1 MSGFFLSKFRKIPVQ
16 FISIFKN
23 LNPLGGFERF
33 KFLNME
39 IKMKRKKYLA
49 VTPDRLAETQKILMA
64 ATFELEEIWTP
75 DDDDEFQIW
84 SNPKNN
90 TVIEVKVVSDEK
102 DATRKDV
109 VNEII
114 DVWYEVRSI
123 REVFDALLEEESDF
137 VTYKEEDFYS
147 NFENKVKAA
156 QIEWEQD
163 KEKMNFLYKN
173 KIDPRVL
180 TYLSM
185 DDDEKARITN

>member
-1 MSGFFLSKFRKIPVQ
+1 
-16 FISIFKN
+16 
-23 LNPLGGFERF
+23 
-33 KFLNME
+33 ME

-123 REVFDALLEEESDF
+123 REVFDSLLEEESDF
-137 VTYKEEDFYS
+137 ESYKKEDFYL
-147 NFENKVKAA
+147 NFENKVKAT
-156 QIEWEQD
+156 QIEWEQN

-185 DDDEKARITN
+185 DDDEKARIIN

>member
-1 MSGFFLSKFRKIPVQ
+1 
-16 FISIFKN
+16 
-23 LNPLGGFERF
+23 
-33 KFLNME
+33 
-39 IKMKRKKYLA
+39 MKRKKYLA

-75 DDDDEFQIW
+75 DDNDEFQIW

-123 REVFDALLEEESDF
+123 REVFDSLLEEESDF
-137 VTYKEEDFYS
+137 ESYKKEDFYL
-147 NFENKVKAA
+147 NFENKVKAT
-156 QIEWEQD
+156 QIEWEQN

-185 DDDEKARITN
+185 DDDEKSRIIN

>member
-1 MSGFFLSKFRKIPVQ
+1 
-16 FISIFKN
+16 
-23 LNPLGGFERF
+23 
-33 KFLNME
+33 
-39 IKMKRKKYLA
+39 MKRKKYLA
-49 VTPDRLAETQKILMA
+49 VTPNRLAETQKILMA
-64 ATFELEEIWTP
+64 ASFELEEIWTP

-185 DDDEKARITN
+185 DDDEKARIIN

>member
-1 MSGFFLSKFRKIPVQ
+1 
-16 FISIFKN
+16 
-23 LNPLGGFERF
+23 
-33 KFLNME
+33 
-39 IKMKRKKYLA
+39 MKRKKYLA

-123 REVFDALLEEESDF
+123 REVFDSLLEEESDF
-137 VTYKEEDFYS
+137 ESYKKEDFYL
-147 NFENKVKAA
+147 NFENKVKAT
-156 QIEWEQD
+156 QIEWEQN

-185 DDDEKARITN
+185 DDDEKARIIN

>member
-1 MSGFFLSKFRKIPVQ
+1 
-16 FISIFKN
+16 
-23 LNPLGGFERF
+23 
-33 KFLNME
+33 
-39 IKMKRKKYLA
+39 MKRKKYLA

-90 TVIEVKVVSDEK
+90 TVIEVKVVRDEK

-123 REVFDALLEEESDF
+123 REVFDSLLEEESDF
-137 VTYKEEDFYS
+137 ESYKKEDFYL
-147 NFENKVKAA
+147 NFENKVKAT
-156 QIEWEQD
+156 QIEWEQN

-185 DDDEKARITN
+185 DDDEKARIIN

>member
-1 MSGFFLSKFRKIPVQ
+1 
-16 FISIFKN
+16 
-23 LNPLGGFERF
+23 
-33 KFLNME
+33 
-39 IKMKRKKYLA
+39 MKRKKYLA

-185 DDDEKARITN
+185 DDDEKARIIN

>member
-1 MSGFFLSKFRKIPVQ
+1 
-16 FISIFKN
+16 
-23 LNPLGGFERF
+23 
-33 KFLNME
+33 ME
-39 IKMKRKKYLA
+39 IKMERKKYLA
-49 VTPDRLAETQKILMA
+49 VTPNRLAETQKILMA
-64 ATFELEEIWTP
+64 ASFELEEIWTP

-137 VTYKEEDFYS
+137 VSYKEEDFYS

-185 DDDEKARITN
+185 DDDEKARIIN

>member
-1 MSGFFLSKFRKIPVQ
+1 
-16 FISIFKN
+16 
-23 LNPLGGFERF
+23 
-33 KFLNME
+33 ME
-39 IKMKRKKYLA
+39 RKKYLA
-49 VTPDRLAETQKILMA
+49 VTPYKLAETQKILMA
-64 ATFELEEIWTP
+64 ASFELEEIWTP

-90 TVIEVKVVSDEK
+90 SVIEVKVVSDEK
-102 DATRKDV
+102 DVTRKDV

-123 REVFDALLEEESDF
+123 REVFDALLDEESDF
-137 VTYKEEDFYS
+137 VSYKEEDFYS

-156 QIEWEQD
+156 EIEWEQD

-185 DDDEKARITN
+185 DDDEKVRIIN

>member
-1 MSGFFLSKFRKIPVQ
+1 MI
-16 FISIFKN
+16 
-23 LNPLGGFERF
+23 
-33 KFLNME
+33 
-39 IKMKRKKYLA
+39 RKKYLA
-49 VTPDRLAETQKILMA
+49 VTPNRLAETQKILMFA
-64 ATFELEEIWTP
+64 SFELEEIWTP

-185 DDDEKARITN
+185 DDDEKARIIN

>member
-1 MSGFFLSKFRKIPVQ
+1 
-16 FISIFKN
+16 
-23 LNPLGGFERF
+23 
-33 KFLNME
+33 ME
-39 IKMKRKKYLA
+39 RKKYLA
-49 VTPDRLAETQKILMA
+49 VTPNRLAETQKILMA
-64 ATFELEEIWTP
+64 ASFELEEIWTP

-185 DDDEKARITN
+185 DDDEKARIIN

>member
-1 MSGFFLSKFRKIPVQ
+1 
-16 FISIFKN
+16 
-23 LNPLGGFERF
+23 
-33 KFLNME
+33 ME
-39 IKMKRKKYLA
+39 RKKYLA
-49 VTPDRLAETQKILMA
+49 VTPNRLAVTQKILMA
-64 ATFELEEIWTP
+64 ASFELEEIWTP

-137 VTYKEEDFYS
+137 VSYKEEDFYS

-185 DDDEKARITN
+185 DDDEKARIIN